1 MSDIMI
7 RNYIRA
13 VIAESSSNI
22 RRLNSLSKKVTRDI
36 MTLIK
41 TSDLS
46 RDSKVDL
53 GTYSWAAS
61 IDTAQNPDEEFEE
74 DFSVT
79 VGILIRDVP
88 EPDVYAHINPDDD
101 FSSYSAIHVNV
112 ILPKSLSNEHLGIL
126 YRELLEAMRH
136 EIEHLSQDD
145 LPRPVDNEYS
155 IVNYRRSHLGTDR
168 FPTPNAESY
177 YLTEKEVP
185 SFVLGMLAKLRVKTK
200 QGLSDEIRDY
210 LQPKASD
217 NWREKPKS
225 IAKEDVGIIHDA
237 WMDWANRNVKTRS
250 YQGS

>member
-46 RDSKVDL
+46 RDSEADL
-53 GTYSWAAS
+53 GTYNWAAS
-61 IDTAQNPDEEFEE
+61 IDTRQNPDEEF
-74 DFSVT
+74 DKYLSVIAR
-79 VGILIRDVP
+79 ILIRDVLV
-88 EPDVYAHINPDDD
+88 PDVYASINPPDA
-101 FSSYSAIHVNV
+101 SSYSAILVNI
-112 ILPKSLSNEHLGIL
+112 ILPKSLSNEHLGML
-126 YRELLEAMRH
+126 YRELLEAVRH

-145 LPRPVDNEYS
+145 LPRQVDNEYS
-155 IVNYRRSHLGTDR
+155 IVNYDKSKVTL
-168 FPTPNAESY
+168 NAERY

-210 LQPKASD
+210 LQPKVSD
-217 NWREKPKS
+217 DWRENPKT
-225 IAKEDVGIIHDA
+225 IAKEDVDIIHDA
-237 WMDWANRNVKTRS
+237 WMDWADRNIKTRS
-250 YQGS
+250 YQAS

>member
-1 MSDIMI
+1 MSMSDIMI
-7 RNYIRA
+7 RKYIRA

-101 FSSYSAIHVNV
+101 FSSYSAIRVNV
-112 ILPKSLSNEHLGIL
+112 ILPKSLSNEHLGML

-155 IVNYRRSHLGTDR
+155 IVNYDKSKV
-168 FPTPNAESY
+168 TPNAESY

-200 QGLSDEIRDY
+200 QGLSDEIKRY

-217 NWREKPKS
+217 NWRENPKT
-225 IAKEDVGIIHDA
+225 IAQTDVDIVHDA
-237 WMDWANRNVKTRS
+237 WMDWADRNIKTRS
-250 YQGS
+250 YQAS

>member
-61 IDTAQNPDEEFEE
+61 IDTAQNPDEEF
-74 DFSVT
+74 DKYFSVT

-88 EPDVYAHINPDDD
+88 APDVYAHINPDDN
-101 FSSYSAIHVNV
+101 FLSYSAIRVNI
-112 ILPKSLSNEHLGIL
+112 ILPKVLSNEHLGML

-155 IVNYRRSHLGTDR
+155 IVNYDKNKVTL
-168 FPTPNAESY
+168 NAERY

-200 QGLSDEIRDY
+200 QGLSNEIRDY
-210 LQPKASD
+210 LQPKVSD
-217 NWREKPKS
+217 NWREKPKT
-225 IAKEDVGIIHDA
+225 IAQADVDIIHDA
-237 WMDWANRNVKTRS
+237 WMDWADRNVKTRS
-250 YQGS
+250 YQAP